1 MSSNKHINRFI
12 YILFCAFTGVVISA
26 IIWSFLKLM
35 GFGIEFLWSFL
46 PDTLNFPFYTL
57 IVCTVGGLIIG
68 LYQRKIGPYP
78 EELETVLKKV
88 KRDKF
93 YPYNNVLFVC
103 LAALLPLIF
112 GGSIGPE
119 AGLTGVIVGLC
130 YWAGKHMKYAKNKI
144 PELMQMGISSTL
156 GVIFGAPL
164 FGLVAPIEEGIDK
177 DKDVVIPRWSK
188 IISNVIS
195 IATSLLT
202 FWVLTALFGG
212 GLGMPRIDAADIT
225 NRERLWAIPI
235 ALIGIVLGYLY
246 LGCNKLTKFSFGKI
260 QSKFGIILSTTLGG
274 LLLGI
279 SGTFLPMTMFSGE
292 ETMGEVSAS
301 YSEFAPWLLIATGL
315 IKILLT
321 NVCLSSGWRGGHFF
335 PLIFSGVSVGYAVSL
350 LSGLDSAFCL
360 GVVTAGLLGVTMR
373 KPLAVSLL
381 LMLCFNVNVILW
393 IIIAAL
399 IGSVVPPF
407 GLKAEK

>member
-1 MSSNKHINRFI
+1 MSSSKYLNRFI
-12 YILFCAFTGVVISA
+12 YILFCAFTGVVISS
-26 IIWSFLKLM
+26 IIWGFLKLM
-35 GFGIEFLWSFL
+35 ELGIDFLWSFL
-46 PDTLNFPFYTL
+46 PEKLDFSFYTL

-68 LYQRKIGPYP
+68 LYQKRIGPYP
-78 EELETVLKKV
+78 EELETVLNKV

-93 YPYNNVLFVC
+93 YPYSNVLLVC

-112 GGSIGPE
+112 GGSLGPE

-144 PELMQMGISSTL
+144 PDLMQMGISSTL

-164 FGLVAPIEEGIDK
+164 FGLVAPIEEGIDC

-195 IATSLLT
+195 VATSLFT
-202 FWVLTALFGG
+202 FWALTALFGG

-381 LMLCFNVNVILW
+381 LMLCFNINVILW

-399 IGSVVPPF
+399 IGSVVPLF

>member
-12 YILFCAFTGVVISA
+12 YIVFCAFTGVVIAA
-26 IIWSFLKLM
+26 ISWSFLKLM

-68 LYQRKIGPYP
+68 LYQRKLGPYP

-164 FGLVAPIEEGIDK
+164 FGLVAPIEEGIDR

-235 ALIGIVLGYLY
+235 ALIGIALGYLY
-246 LGCNKLTKFSFGKI
+246 LCCNKFTKFSFGKI
-260 QSKFGIILSTTLGG
+260 QSKFGIVPSTTLGG

-292 ETMGEVSAS
+292 EAMGEMPTL

-335 PLIFSGVSVGYAVSL
+335 PVIFCGVSVGYAVSL
-350 LSGLDSAFCL
+350 LTGLNAAFCL
-360 GVVTAGLLGVTMR
+360 GVVTAALLGVTMR
-373 KPLAVSLL
+373 KPIAVSLL
-381 LMLCFNVNVILW
+381 LMLCFNVNVIVWVL
-393 IIIAAL
+393 IAAL
-399 IGSVVPPF
+399 IGSIVPLF
-407 GLKAEK
+407 GLKTEK